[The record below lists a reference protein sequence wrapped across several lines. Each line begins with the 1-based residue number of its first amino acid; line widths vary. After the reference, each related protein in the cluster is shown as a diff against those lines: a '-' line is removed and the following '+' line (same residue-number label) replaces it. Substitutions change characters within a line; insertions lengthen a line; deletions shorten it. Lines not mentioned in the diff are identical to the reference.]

1 MSSNSIK
8 STVGDP
14 KESRNVSVTIPN
26 NSKAM
31 EMSVNPLGHTQ
42 EEETQPVSLNKE
54 KRQRALSQKAIQ
66 NAIQTKSVELNTG
79 EKALKN
85 ASDTVYTVLKKRA
98 SIKENESAS
107 LPLEEAYTKY
117 LKILKE
123 VENLY
128 KQDYGASSPETPR

>member
-107 LPLEEAYTKY
+107 LPIEE
-117 LKILKE
+117 
-123 VENLY
+123 
-128 KQDYGASSPETPR
+128 D